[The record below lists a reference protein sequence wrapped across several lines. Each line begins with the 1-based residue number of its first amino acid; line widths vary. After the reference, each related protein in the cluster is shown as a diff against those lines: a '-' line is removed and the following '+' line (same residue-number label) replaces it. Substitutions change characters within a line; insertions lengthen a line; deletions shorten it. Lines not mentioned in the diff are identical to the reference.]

1 MAKKKFL
8 ERRRQARMAEC
19 RQAVDSHAKVPE
31 IVEFISRFDLKTHVH
46 HGGEDS
52 YSGFEI
58 CPDYSESY
66 DWIEVLNSE
75 GGKAIEIAVYG
86 GWQIVGKEAFQNYTP
101 TTSGFSFLLKDI
113 ESFVRGN
120 AVLVNVQVNGRS
132 MTTGMVCKAD
142 LDAADWVKLVEQI
155 VSFDYSW
162 SDEEWGAD
170 GSRRRGKLQ
179 EYSRLLNRDG
189 GLIVVEG
196 WDRADNRTIAIPSGT
211 SFDYGVHSRMGKGWH
226 MASRGKTGRRYL
238 N

>member
-19 RQAVDSHAKVPE
+19 QRTIDCRAKVPE
-31 IVEFISRFDLKTHVH
+31 IVDFISQFDLKTHVH

-75 GGKAIEIAVYG
+75 GEKAIEIAVYG
-86 GWQIVGKEAFQNYTP
+86 GWQIVGKEAFQNYIP
-101 TTSGFSFLLKDI
+101 TTSGFSFLLKDL
-113 ESFVRGN
+113 ESFVWGN
-120 AVLVNVQVNGRS
+120 AVLVNVQVNGRH
-132 MTTGMVCKAD
+132 MTEGMIRKAD
-142 LDAADWVKLVEQI
+142 LEVVDWSKLIERI
-155 VSFDYSW
+155 VAFDYFW
-162 SDEEWGAD
+162 SDEEWGSD
-170 GSRRRGKLQ
+170 GSRRRRELQ

-196 WDRADNRTIAIPSGT
+196 WDCADNRTIAIPPGN
-211 SFDYGVHSRMGKGWH
+211 SFDYGVHSRMGKG
-226 MASRGKTGRRYL
+226 
-238 N
+238 

>member
-1 MAKKKFL
+1 MVKKKFL
-8 ERRRQARMAEC
+8 ERRRQVRLMEC
-19 RQAVDSHAKVPE
+19 QRVTDCHKKVSE
-31 IVEFISRFDLKTHVH
+31 IVDFVSRLGISTRIH

-66 DWIEVLNSE
+66 DWIEVLNPD
-75 GGKAIEIAVYG
+75 GGEDVEIAVCG

-142 LDAADWVKLVEQI
+142 LDAADWSKLIERI
-155 VSFDYSW
+155 VLFDYCW
-162 SDEEWGAD
+162 SGEEWGSD
-170 GSRRRGKLQ
+170 GSRRRRELQ

-196 WDRADNRTIAIPSGT
+196 WDRADNRTIAIPSGN
-211 SFDYGVHSRMGKGWH
+211 SFDYGVHSRMGKG
-226 MASRGKTGRRYL
+226 
-238 N
+238 